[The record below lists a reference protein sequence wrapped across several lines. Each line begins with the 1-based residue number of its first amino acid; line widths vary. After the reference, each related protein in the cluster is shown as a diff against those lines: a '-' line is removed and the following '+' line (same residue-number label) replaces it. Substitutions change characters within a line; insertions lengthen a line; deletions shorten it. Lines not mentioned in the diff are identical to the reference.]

1 MVEEY
6 VWRKRAEKNNTR
18 VCFHKVYIGMNTI
31 KVKFVKSGGHKI
43 EEKKSDAWAQSKP
56 EVT

>member
-1 MVEEY
+1 
-6 VWRKRAEKNNTR
+6 
-18 VCFHKVYIGMNTI
+18 MNTI

-43 EEKKSDAWAQSKP
+43 EEKKSDAGVQSKP